1 MNKPML
7 EISGRKVGFDFPPLV
22 IAEIGI
28 NHGGSLDVAKKM
40 VDAAHASG
48 AEIIKHQTHVVE
60 DEMTAHAR
68 SVVPGNATSSIY
80 DIIKRCELN
89 ETDERTLKN
98 YVETKGMIYL
108 STPFSRSAFHRL
120 YQLNV
125 PAFKIGS
132 GECNNLPFVELIA
145 SAGKPV
151 ILSTGMN
158 NLSDVQQAVNIFR
171 NKKVPFALL
180 HCTNLYPTPYHLVR
194 LGGMIELAKAFPDA
208 VIGLSDHT
216 RDNYSCYGAIAL
228 GASILERHFTDDASR
243 QGPDIVCSMTP
254 KSLQQLL
261 DGANAIYQARGG
273 SKELAKEEKITARFA
288 FASVVADCYIQPNDE
303 LTTKNIWVRRPG
315 TGDYLAKDYNM
326 LLGKRAKRLIKSGE
340 QIMKSDLY

>member
-1 MNKPML
+1 ML

-125 PAFKIGS
+125 PAFK
-132 GECNNLPFVELIA
+132 NWFRR
-145 SAGKPV
+145 
-151 ILSTGMN
+151 M
-158 NLSDVQQAVNIFR
+158 QQ
-171 NKKVPFALL
+171 
-180 HCTNLYPTPYHLVR
+180 
-194 LGGMIELAKAFPDA
+194 
-208 VIGLSDHT
+208 
-216 RDNYSCYGAIAL
+216 
-228 GASILERHFTDDASR
+228 FT
-243 QGPDIVCSMTP
+243 VC
-254 KSLQQLL
+254 
-261 DGANAIYQARGG
+261 
-273 SKELAKEEKITARFA
+273 
-288 FASVVADCYIQPNDE
+288 
-303 LTTKNIWVRRPG
+303 
-315 TGDYLAKDYNM
+315 
-326 LLGKRAKRLIKSGE
+326 
-340 QIMKSDLY
+340 

>member
-1 MNKPML
+1 M
-7 EISGRKVGFDFPPLV
+7 FP
-22 IAEIGI
+22 
-28 NHGGSLDVAKKM
+28 
-40 VDAAHASG
+40 
-48 AEIIKHQTHVVE
+48 
-60 DEMTAHAR
+60 
-68 SVVPGNATSSIY
+68 
-80 DIIKRCELN
+80 
-89 ETDERTLKN
+89 
-98 YVETKGMIYL
+98 
-108 STPFSRSAFHRL
+108 RL
-120 YQLNV
+120 
-125 PAFKIGS
+125 KIGS

-273 SKELAKEEKITARFA
+273 SKELAKEENITARFA

-326 LLGKRAKRLIKSGE
+326 LLGKRAKRLIKPGE